1 LLVLLIV
8 ISLNETIFSM
18 NKVLS
23 YAIAMLIVV
32 NCYSQHITN
41 PFETFKKKREIVYG
55 LDNRRTHIDQHH
67 TVIYGL
73 YSGISF
79 GKKLRFKIGINGT
92 PFEVGKFIDENGLL
106 KKNRLIFISTGE
118 EFDFYQYKRFG
129 MTTYLQAGIGKNFYR
144 QINQNEIEVKKGKQ
158 LIIPIEIGLHCSYEL
173 LPYLK
178 LRTGF
183 GWRFAAPNNSRE
195 LSGYYLKLG
204 LSFNLK
210 NYNDTRAE
218 NKTAN
223 NQQHR
228 TKISNSVVI

>member
-1 LLVLLIV
+1 
-8 ISLNETIFSM
+8 M

-32 NCYSQHITN
+32 NCYSQNITN

-55 LDNRRTHIDQHH
+55 LDNRRTHIDRHH

-118 EFDFYQYKRFG
+118 EFDFYHYKRFG

-158 LIIPIEIGLHCSYEL
+158 LIIPIETGLHCSYEL

-183 GWRFAAPNNSRE
+183 GWRFVAPNNSRE

-210 NYNDTRAE
+210 IYNDTRAE
-218 NKTAN
+218 NKTVN
-223 NQQHR
+223 NQQHL
-228 TKISNSVVI
+228 TKIRNSVVI